1 MSGETDLVGRSR
13 RRRPPQGARLVAALA
28 VAAALA
34 VTSAAGA
41 RLHHAEGFEPA
52 GPPTGK
58 IRIANFF
65 LVHGVKPGPALDFYD
80 TSQPAKTDKPL
91 ISNLGYGQISGYAS
105 PRSDAGYANLYIFPA
120 GSRVFGKPVDGL
132 RSGTNISNAGW
143 VQGQQETVVM
153 GTNASPN
160 QPTFATVAEVEPP
173 KSADLKTAL
182 LKPPGGKGLLTVNV
196 SGLIEGT
203 SKYGDV
209 DLRIDGTCPDNVLTT
224 GKPAQDSN
232 NPTTPATVSNYNAA
246 NFPLSP
252 GSHKL
257 NVVADPGPGSGLTQ
271 QQCDTAPAKTSVVV
285 KITKAQPTLLF
296 LYGPSPGATKTLVAH
311 VG

>member
-1 MSGETDLVGRSR
+1 MNKEADLVGRSR
-13 RRRPPQGARLVAALA
+13 RRRRPSRCVKSAALA
-28 VAAALA
+28 MAATLV
-34 VTSAAGA
+34 VTAGA
-41 RLHHAEGFEPA
+41 GAGSRYSQGFEPA

-65 LVHGVKPGPALDFYD
+65 LLHGTKPGPALDFYD
-80 TSQPAKTDKPL
+80 VSQPSKSDKPL
-91 ISNLGYGQISGYAS
+91 ISNLGYGQISAYVS
-105 PRSDAGYANLYIFPA
+105 PRSDAGYSNLYLFPA
-120 GSRVFGKPVDGL
+120 GSRTFGKPIDGF
-132 RSGTNISNAGW
+132 RSGTNIANSGW

-160 QPTFATVAEVEPP
+160 QPTFGTVAEVEPP

-182 LKPPGGKGLLTVNV
+182 LKPSGGKGLLVVNV

-203 SKYGDV
+203 SKYGDIE
-209 DLRIDGTCPDNVLTT
+209 LRIDGTCPDNTLTT

-232 NPTTPATVSNYNAA
+232 NPTTPATLGNYNAA

-257 NVVADPGPGSGLTQ
+257 NVVDDPGPGQGLTQ
-271 QQCDTAPAKTSVVV
+271 QQCDTASAKESLTV
-285 KITKAQPTLLF
+285 KITSQPTLVF
-296 LYGPSPGATKTLVAH
+296 IYGPSPATTKTLIAH